1 MKRGRHAR
9 PRSVSLWRSLLY
21 FVPSYALAI
30 GGYLAVN
37 VIAARILNTSD
48 FGYFVVVVTVTIL
61 IGQLSLLGVHRSG
74 VREAASAES
83 PEILGDLRRGVRA
96 VMLIPVPLTAAATA
110 YCVWFLRG
118 SEASDIPTAILSG
131 VLVLGAA
138 YQKLTANFLRG
149 LGHVHAATMVTGRS
163 GGVLVALV
171 QAGCMLLV
179 AVFDP
184 DLGLPGVLACTAVG
198 YLLPVVWAW
207 WLLRSSWPHIPG
219 RDGILQ
225 DLKRVFHRDW
235 RFSLSQTGG
244 FLNSNVELWLAGA
257 VLSAGGTS
265 LFASGQRLSNLLLM
279 PSTSLGTV
287 FSPALARLAKKDE
300 DGLFEPLVRTAS
312 TVATVSSGVLWVPMV
327 LAPGLSLTIV
337 FGADFAPAATALM
350 LLSTG
355 FLLNSVSGLSATTLS
370 MAHHEGDVALINW
383 CAVAVRIVAGV
394 VCARAWG
401 VNGLAASSAVIA
413 AAVYTASWY
422 YVRRRLALSTHATLR
437 PRLSLLR
444 RIPG

>member
-1 MKRGRHAR
+1 VKRGRHAV
-9 PRSVSLWRSLLY
+9 PRSVSLFRSLVY

-37 VIAARILNTSD
+37 VIAARILNTAD
-48 FGYFVVVVTVTIL
+48 FGYFVLVVTATIL
-61 IGQLSLLGVHRSG
+61 IGQLSLLGVHRAG
-74 VREAASAES
+74 VREAANAESAETLS
-83 PEILGDLRRGVRA
+83 ELRRGVRA
-96 VMLIPVPLTAAATA
+96 VILIPVPLAAVATA
-110 YCVWFLRG
+110 CSVWFLRG
-118 SEASDIPTAILSG
+118 SEASDIPTAMLSG
-131 VLVLGAA
+131 VLVLGAG
-138 YQKLTANFLRG
+138 YQKVTANFLRG
-149 LGHVHAATMVTGRS
+149 LGHVHAATLVTGRS

-179 AVFDP
+179 AVLNP
-184 DLGLPGVLACTAVG
+184 GLGLPGVLACTAAG
-198 YLLPVVWAW
+198 YLLPLTWAW
-207 WLLRSSWPHIPG
+207 WLLRSSWPHVGG
-219 RDGILQ
+219 REGILQ
-225 DLKRVFHRDW
+225 DLKRVLQRDW

-265 LFASGQRLSNLLLM
+265 LFASGQRLSNLLLI

-287 FSPALARLAKKDE
+287 FSPALARLAKKDDE
-300 DGLFEPLVRTAS
+300 GVFEPLVRTAS
-312 TVATVSSGVLWVPMV
+312 TVATVASGALWVPMV

-350 LLSTG
+350 FLATG

-370 MAHHEGDVALINW
+370 MAHHESDVALINW
-383 CAVAVRIVAGV
+383 CAVAVRVVAGV

-401 VNGLAASSAVIA
+401 VNGLAASSAIIA
-413 AAVYTASWY
+413 AAVYMASWHL
-422 YVRRRLALSTHATLR
+422 VRRRLSVSTHATLR